1 MRFILLLA
9 AVLFIMPLAFAEDAP
24 PAETPVAVTPSNLPE
39 QISDLAPLYDNVAEF
54 VRALRDWGKAQVD
67 TAEIELEEAKELMRA
82 RKQDEARAKKDSAV
96 QKTKSVR
103 AAYEFALKKYS
114 GNAPLTNTY
123 GELLYDQFGDI
134 PGALRA
140 WNLAISLDAKY
151 APPYNNLGLDQC
163 HNGEYRL
170 GLDNLQK
177 ALDLEPKNPDFMF
190 NIAQIYLVNFPE
202 VEKIKRWKPKKI
214 YDQAMKLSKAATD
227 IAPDDY
233 QLAEDYAVNFFA
245 AENFKVEADW
255 EDAAKAWQRA
265 RPLAKRNDRVFFT
278 WLNEAR
284 AWSRAGKNDLAIPC
298 VQEALKI
305 VPDSAPAKQLLEKF
319 SMPPAPDTEK
329 PAEKKPEKKSRSRS
343 AK

>member
-1 MRFILLLA
+1 MRFPLLIALLTVVA
-9 AVLFIMPLAFAEDAP
+9 PLARAEEAP
-24 PAETPVAVTPSNLPE
+24 PAETPVAITPSNLPE
-39 QISDLAPLYDNVAEF
+39 QISELAPLYGNETEF
-54 VRALRDWGKAQVD
+54 VQALRDWGKAQID
-67 TAEIELEEAKELMRA
+67 AAEAELDEAKELMRA

-114 GNAPLTNTY
+114 ANAPLTNTY

-190 NIAQIYLVNFPE
+190 NIAQIYLVNFPD
-202 VEKIKRWKPKKI
+202 VEKIKKWKPKKI
-214 YDQAMKLSKAATD
+214 YEQAMKLSKAATD
-227 IAPDDY
+227 LAPDDY

-255 EDAAKAWQRA
+255 EEAAKAWQRA
-265 RPLAKRNDRVFFT
+265 RPLAKREDRVFFT

-284 AWSRAGKNDLAIPC
+284 AWGRAGKNDLAVPC

-305 VPDSAPAKQLLEKF
+305 VPDSAPAKQLLENF
-319 SMPPAPDTEK
+319 SKPPAPE
-329 PAEKKPEKKSRSRS
+329 AEKKPEKKSSKRRG
-343 AK
+343 K